1 MSFVTNAFP
10 SVMPKVPKRQT
21 KSSVIKHAFVPP
33 VSPAYNKFM
42 GGVDRLSQSI
52 KCHGFDRK
60 SKRSWIRL
68 FFKFFDYAIHNA
80 YLLYKHNCRNFG
92 VKRQSM
98 KKFRME
104 LVHLLAKDTRRRVR
118 KRPFSSVSDDHEG
131 PCSLERVAKIG
142 LVRGR
147 CKYCTLIKRDPIR
160 STSFGCDSC
169 LVRLTV
175 LETTIFIL
183 LNSLYSCH
191 VLPVCMYNMFTLI
204 IIILYACMFTVIQR

>member
-1 MSFVTNAFP
+1 MTPQILCTLFYSKNFFT
-10 SVMPKVPKRQT
+10 ST
-21 KSSVIKHAFVPP
+21 
-33 VSPAYNKFM
+33 
-42 GGVDRLSQSI
+42 
-52 KCHGFDRK
+52 CRK

-92 VKRQSM
+92 VKRRSM

-142 LVRGR
+142 LARGR

-169 LVRLTV
+169 LVRHRGSPSK
-175 LETTIFIL
+175 
-183 LNSLYSCH
+183 NK
-191 VLPVCMYNMFTLI
+191 
-204 IIILYACMFTVIQR
+204 